1 MKRIGFAADHAGFEL
16 KEKLKDFLRAESYD
30 IRDFGTDSNESCDY
44 PDFAH
49 PLAKA
54 IKENTVD
61 IGISICGSGNGI
73 NMVVNKYSHIRSA
86 LCWNVEIANLAVAH
100 NNANICALPARFI
113 TFDEARNIII
123 TFLNTKFE
131 GGRHQKRIE
140 KIPLNSNEK

>member
-1 MKRIGFAADHAGFEL
+1 MKIIGIAADHAGFEL
-16 KEKLKDFLRAESYD
+16 KEKLKEFLIVESYD
-30 IRDFGTDSNESCDY
+30 IRDFGTDSNDSCDY

-54 IKENTVD
+54 IMENTVD

-73 NMVVNKYSHIRSA
+73 NMVVNKYSKIRSA
-86 LCWNVEIANLAVAH
+86 LCWNVEIAGLAVAH

-113 TFDEARNIII
+113 TFDEAKNIVI
-123 TFLNTKFE
+123 TFLNAKFE

-140 KIPLNSNEK
+140 KIPLSSNEI